1 MKSYF
6 IILTGIIVYVIV
18 HIEHIYDIELTQLIN
33 LNTLLIEGGIIMLL
47 PSIFKNNFVE
57 DFFEGFDNMFRLPII
72 GQIPVSS
79 AMNTNIKDLGN
90 GYQLEIELP
99 GYDKKTLLLA

>member
-18 HIEHIYDIELTQLIN
+18 HIEHIYGIELTHLIN

-57 DFFEGFDNMFRLPII
+57 DFSKGLITCSD
-72 GQIPVSS
+72 
-79 AMNTNIKDLGN
+79 
-90 GYQLEIELP
+90 YQ
-99 GYDKKTLLLA
+99 

>member
-1 MKSYF
+1 VKSYF

-18 HIEHIYDIELTQLIN
+18 HIEHIDGIELTHLIN

-57 DFFEGFDNMFRLPII
+57 DFFEGFDNMFRII
-72 GQIPVSS
+72 TNNRSNSS
-79 AMNTNIKDLGN
+79 IQCHEYQHKGLG
-90 GYQLEIELP
+90 
-99 GYDKKTLLLA
+99 K